1 MKKINYCLCFQIL
14 LILVLTFFAGYFL
27 PINYIDNNLKI
38 FEIFITIFGISLT
51 LYTFIQGVVQ
61 NCKNNLI
68 LKDKEQEIGLGEKF
82 SKLDGIVDE
91 LKSDTL
97 VILITTLFFG
107 GLSLFFGGIENNIW
121 LHIFNYIRYLSIF
134 IIVFLIIDLT
144 LTMFKLVQINAML
157 NKLTI
162 KKK

>member
-134 IIVFLIIDLT
+134 IIVFW
-144 LTMFKLVQINAML
+144 
-157 NKLTI
+157 
-162 KKK
+162 

>member
-107 GLSLFFGGIENNIW
+107 GLS
-121 LHIFNYIRYLSIF
+121 
-134 IIVFLIIDLT
+134 
-144 LTMFKLVQINAML
+144 
-157 NKLTI
+157 
-162 KKK
+162 

>member
-1 MKKINYCLCFQIL
+1 MKKINYCLFFQIL